1 MLELNL
7 LSLLFLEYVSIM
19 LPLLGLSSLLFWP
32 IIVSSLYD
40 LPRLECALISVTD
53 VLLYKGDPGSVIYF
67 ILLTL
72 TPLFNFLLASI
83 SSFSISIVNS
93 FNVFYILDSYKL
105 SLCISYY
112 YNYSKKFLIWNS
124 FTSLGNTL
132 DLFITTLTYIFS
144 GLL

>member
-1 MLELNL
+1 M
-7 LSLLFLEYVSIM
+7 SFDKILFANWDILIKITYSTIVWLVCKLRQFSNFFVKFFQIFLVSWVFIVVVRRTN
-19 LPLLGLSSLLFWP
+19 FF
-32 IIVSSLYD
+32 IIL
-40 LPRLECALISVTD
+40 A
-53 VLLYKGDPGSVIYF
+53 K
-67 ILLTL
+67 L